1 MNHGHGCISKLLR
14 YVNDEIFGWRHDLW
28 SKAES
33 ANDTLAITHQSFLC
47 YIVIQ
52 WKTRP
57 NLKCHLHL
65 LTLCKLV

>member
-33 ANDTLAITHQSFLC
+33 ANDTLAITHQSF
-47 YIVIQ
+47 IQ
-52 WKTRP
+52 WNTRP
-57 NLKCHLHL
+57 NLN
-65 LTLCKLV
+65 